1 MDEFN
6 NERNPF
12 DEQKTGGE
20 PYAEQGNTQQQNP
33 YAAQDNNAYGQQ
45 NPYSQQSSDP
55 YNQQPHNANPYN
67 QPNGGYNY
75 NQSNPNPYS
84 QQQQNVN
91 PYQQNQQNFNPY
103 VQQGGWQGM
112 QQAQY
117 NAAQQS
123 TGMATASLVL
133 GIISIV
139 LGIPMLALPLLF
151 LVPIIGLIL
160 GIVFKTKHLPVGRGL
175 STAGIIT
182 SSLGLVLPI
191 ILLVIVVIFMMSNP
205 EFMREYMKQL
215 KEISPEQ
222 YQKFYEQLGGQFPEW
237 FESVL
242 YFIFK

>member
-6 NERNPF
+6 NDRNPF

-20 PYAEQGNTQQQNP
+20 PYAEQGNNQQQAP

-45 NPYSQQSSDP
+45 NPYAQQGGNPYQQNNP
-55 YNQQPHNANPYN
+55 YNQPQNANPYN
-67 QPNGGYNY
+67 Q
-75 NQSNPNPYS
+75 
-84 QQQQNVN
+84 QQQNAN

-103 VQQGGWQGM
+103 GQLGGWQGM

-139 LGIPMLALPLLF
+139 LGILMFALPLLF

-160 GIVFKTKHLPVGRGL
+160 GIVFKTKHLPVGKGL

-182 SSLGLVLPI
+182 SSLGLILPI
-191 ILLVIVVIFMMSNP
+191 VFLVIVMVFMFKNP
-205 EFMREYMKQL
+205 EFMRNYMNQL

-222 YQKFYEQLGGQFPEW
+222 YQEFYDQLGGYFPEW

-242 YFIFK
+242 FFIFK

>member
-6 NERNPF
+6 NDKNPF
-12 DEQKTGGE
+12 DEQPSGGQDVN
-20 PYAEQGNTQQQNP
+20 PYAQQGGQQQNVDP
-33 YAAQDNNAYGQQ
+33 YAQQ
-45 NPYSQQSSDP
+45 GGNPYNQQAGNPYNQPNP
-55 YNQQPHNANPYN
+55 YNQQPQQNANPYN
-67 QPNGGYNY
+67 QP
-75 NQSNPNPYS
+75 
-84 QQQQNVN
+84 QNAN
-91 PYQQNQQNFNPY
+91 PYQQNPYNQPNQQNFNPY

-117 NAAQQS
+117 NAMQQS

-139 LGIPMLALPLLF
+139 LGIPMLALPFLF
-151 LVPIIGLIL
+151 LVPVIGLVL
-160 GIVFKTKHLPVGRGL
+160 GIVYKTKHLPVGKGL

-182 SSLGLVLPI
+182 SALGLVLPI
-191 ILLVIVVIFMMSNP
+191 LLLVIVVIFMMSNP
-205 EFMREYMKQL
+205 EFMRQYMNQL

-222 YQKFYEQLGGQFPEW
+222 YQEFYDQLGGQFPEW